1 LTKYQMLATDPDD
14 SLLDDRLMIAPVDRG
29 AIQRAVKAGVI
40 NLFSMRRTDPF
51 GGILCRR

>member
-1 LTKYQMLATDPDD
+1 MTKYQMLATDPDD